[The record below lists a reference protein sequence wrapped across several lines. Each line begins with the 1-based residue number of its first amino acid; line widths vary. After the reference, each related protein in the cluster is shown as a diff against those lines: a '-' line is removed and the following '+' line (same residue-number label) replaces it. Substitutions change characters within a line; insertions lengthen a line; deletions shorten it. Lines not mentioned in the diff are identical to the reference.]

1 MSETKTDYWQNIYQS
16 NSPGAVSWFRPH
28 LDVSLEL
35 LNLAGLNEKSRVID
49 IGAGASTLVDDLLD
63 RGVRDVAAFDLSQ
76 ASLDIARR
84 RLGTRAQRVQWIV
97 GDAARYTFERD
108 GFDIWHDR
116 AALHFLVDPDDAS
129 AYAANAARAVAKGG
143 HAIIGCF
150 AADGPEKCSGLPVI
164 RRDPEDI
171 QKLFQRDFTL
181 ITSRRELHITPS
193 GASQPFAY
201 ALLKKNP
208 DAR

>member
-1 MSETKTDYWQNIYQS
+1 MRENKADHWQNIYQ
-16 NSPGAVSWFRPH
+16 NRSPSAVSWFRPH

-63 RGVRDVAAFDLSQ
+63 RGIRDIAAFDLSQ

-84 RLGTRAQRVQWIV
+84 RLGARAQRVQWIV
-97 GDAARYTFERD
+97 GDVARYRFERD

-116 AALHFLVDPDDAS
+116 AALHFLVDPGDAA
-129 AYAANAARAVAKGG
+129 AYAASAACAVAKGG

-150 AADGPEKCSGLPVI
+150 AADGPEKCSGLPVT

-171 QKLFQRDFTL
+171 QKLFQGNFTL
-181 ITSRRELHITPS
+181 ITSRREQHITPS
-193 GASQPFAY
+193 GVSQPFAY
-201 ALLKKNP
+201 ALLKKVG
-208 DAR
+208 

>member
-1 MSETKTDYWQNIYQS
+1 MGEAKADHWQNVYQS
-16 NSPGAVSWFRPH
+16 RSPGALSWFRPH

-63 RGVRDVAAFDLSQ
+63 RGVRDIAAFDLSQ
-76 ASLDIARR
+76 ASLDIAKR
-84 RLGTRAQRVQWIV
+84 RLGARAQKVRWIV
-97 GDAARYTFERD
+97 GDAARHTFERD
-108 GFDIWHDR
+108 AFDIWHDR

-129 AYAANAARAVAKGG
+129 AYAANAACAVASGG

-150 AADGPEKCSGLPVI
+150 AADGPERCSGLPVT

-171 QKLFQRDFTL
+171 QALFQRNFTL
-181 ITSRRELHITPS
+181 ITSRREQHITPS
-193 GASQPFAY
+193 GVSQPFAY
-201 ALLKKNP
+201 ALLKKTG
-208 DAR
+208 